1 LDLHPRKTSTKFSST
16 STGAT
21 ASRFAAGEL
30 AHLSPPS
37 HAPLLGG
44 LGEPESA
51 SAVISEQARRK
62 ERLRT
67 QNAALESKA
76 RVLEATQAKLG
87 AEASAR
93 QDAERR
99 AAAAE
104 LSLKEARNES
114 RQYAK
119 ALGFANENL
128 ALREREVPHGCPRAV
143 SAPSRAPGAR
153 YIVTMVKP
161 YDYGPERGGR
171 LLTGC

>member
-1 LDLHPRKTSTKFSST
+1 MAEESPARPLHRQ
-16 STGAT
+16 TGAT

-51 SAVISEQARRK
+51 SAVISEQARRM

-87 AEASAR
+87 PR
-93 QDAERR
+93 PRR
-99 AAAAE
+99 V
-104 LSLKEARNES
+104 RT
-114 RQYAK
+114 
-119 ALGFANENL
+119 
-128 ALREREVPHGCPRAV
+128 
-143 SAPSRAPGAR
+143 PS
-153 YIVTMVKP
+153 
-161 YDYGPERGGR
+161 GGR
-171 LLTGC
+171 RRRSSR